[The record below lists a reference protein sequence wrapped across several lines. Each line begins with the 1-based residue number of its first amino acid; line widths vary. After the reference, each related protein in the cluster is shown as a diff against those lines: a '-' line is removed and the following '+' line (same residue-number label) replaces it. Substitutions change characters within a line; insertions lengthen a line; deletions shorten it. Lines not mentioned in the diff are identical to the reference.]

1 MLKKIL
7 NKIQRLEQ
15 QKQIKVDKQS
25 QIQSEIDEIDVKPYC
40 NKCNDTLEVNGKMC
54 SCLKSEIS
62 KILIK

>member
-25 QIQSEIDEIDVKPYC
+25 QIQSEIDEIDVKLKKLY
-40 NKCNDTLEVNGKMC
+40 TLK
-54 SCLKSEIS
+54 EIM
-62 KILIK
+62 KN